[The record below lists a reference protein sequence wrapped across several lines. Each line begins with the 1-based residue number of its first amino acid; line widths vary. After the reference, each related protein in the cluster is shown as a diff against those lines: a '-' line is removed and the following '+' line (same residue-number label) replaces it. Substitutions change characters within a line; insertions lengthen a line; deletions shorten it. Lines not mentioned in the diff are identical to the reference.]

1 MIDLKIEATLAA
13 RNQGAKSLQQR
24 RDRGRIYVDIEVSS
38 NALLKGKKKLITR
51 LSKARGIMF
60 VMEYSGWADVEC
72 PFRGDSSENFASE
85 QLADVIARE
94 ASARTG
100 KYISGSNNYL
110 EHLEDWKTTL
120 DSSEQTKSYAD
131 RRRSGSEVPSEKA
144 CPFEGFTMEGSNLF
158 PL

>member
-24 RDRGRIYVDIEVSS
+24 RDRGRSYVDIEVSS
-38 NALLKGKKKLITR
+38 NALLKGKKKL
-51 LSKARGIMF
+51 
-60 VMEYSGWADVEC
+60 
-72 PFRGDSSENFASE
+72 
-85 QLADVIARE
+85 
-94 ASARTG
+94 SARTG
-100 KYISGSNNYL
+100 KYVSGSNNFL

-131 RRRSGSEVPSEKA
+131 RRRSGFEVPSEKA